1 MENSAAPQKR
11 FATLETVAF
20 EIYGQHGAH
29 TVRMKNLSQSGAF
42 FEIPEIDKKV
52 QILKGDLIRLDI
64 HLASLKKSHVIDAEI
79 VWSQNNGFGVSF
91 ITKEQLL
98 EKMILKS

>member
-1 MENSAAPQKR
+1 M
-11 FATLETVAF
+11 ETVAF

-29 TVRMKNLSQSGAF
+29 TVRMKNLSQTGAF
-42 FEIPEIDKKV
+42 FEIPEPHRKV
-52 QILKGDLIRLDI
+52 QIIKGDLIRLDI
-64 HLASLKKSHVIDAEI
+64 HLSTLKKSHVVDAEI
-79 VWSQNNGFGVSF
+79 VWSQENGFGVSF